1 MYAAYGSSP
10 LTRGKLVHFLS
21 SHLLIRLIPAHAGKT
36 RSGIPAPGRRRAH
49 PRSRGENNRSS
60 RQFLP
65 VYGSSP
71 LTRGKPLMRAVA
83 ADRIRLIPAHAGKTQ
98 AGGRPHA
105 PGAAHPRSR
114 GENPHAVAW
123 KVWSG
128 GSSPLTRGKHVAAAA
143 WPARTRLIPAHAGKT
158 HDLYHGCVPAGAHP
172 RSRGENTVE
181 APEVAD
187 DAGSSPLTRGKRRT
201 TRTRGASGGLIPAH
215 AGKTMSSSSWPQHS
229 GAHPRSRGEN
239 LLNFGSGRAH

>member
-1 MYAAYGSSP
+1 MPTPSALPAPSGSSPLTRGKHGLVFRVGGHPGLIPAHAGKTPEGPRRSPGAPAHPRSRGENRDVMIIPSRRWGSSP

-114 GENPHAVAW
+114 GEN
-123 KVWSG
+123 
-128 GSSPLTRGKHVAAAA
+128 
-143 WPARTRLIPAHAGKT
+143 
-158 HDLYHGCVPAGAHP
+158 
-172 RSRGENTVE
+172 
-181 APEVAD
+181 
-187 DAGSSPLTRGKRRT
+187 
-201 TRTRGASGGLIPAH
+201 
-215 AGKTMSSSSWPQHS
+215 
-229 GAHPRSRGEN
+229 
-239 LLNFGSGRAH
+239 

>member
-1 MYAAYGSSP
+1 
-10 LTRGKLVHFLS
+10 
-21 SHLLIRLIPAHAGKT
+21 
-36 RSGIPAPGRRRAH
+36 
-49 PRSRGENNRSS
+49 
-60 RQFLP
+60 
-65 VYGSSP
+65 
-71 LTRGKPLMRAVA
+71 MRAVA

-158 HDLYHGCVPAGAHP
+158 SATHPPTPASPAHP
-172 RSRGENTVE
+172 RSRGENHC
-181 APEVAD
+181 AASHNS
-187 DAGSSPLTRGKRRT
+187 ASRGSSPLTRGKLY
-201 TRTRGASGGLIPAH
+201 GDVCDGVCGGLIPAH
-215 AGKTMSSSSWPQHS
+215 AGKTHQRARDIVIGP
-229 GAHPRSRGEN
+229 AHPRSRGEN
-239 LLNFGSGRAH
+239 LLAVCGPRRQLGSSPLTRGKRWFGVGGVGAPRLIPAHAGKTW